1 MYVPILK
8 SGSTL
13 ETNDIPTLNFVLRNV
28 VISAAKKYIVLVYL
42 SEKFLLE
49 SILMAWLSL

>member
-13 ETNDIPTLNFVLRNV
+13 KTNDIPTLKFVLRNV
-28 VISAAKKYIVLVYL
+28 VISAAKKYVAIVYL

-49 SILMAWLSL
+49 SILMA